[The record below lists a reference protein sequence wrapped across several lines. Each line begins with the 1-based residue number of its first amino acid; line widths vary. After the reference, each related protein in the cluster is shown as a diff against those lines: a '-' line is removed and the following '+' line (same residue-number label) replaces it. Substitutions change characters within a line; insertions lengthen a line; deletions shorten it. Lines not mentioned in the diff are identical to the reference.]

1 MAHRQHPDAPDEV
14 EEGVV
19 QLKDLKNKT
28 QEQVPRADAA
38 NRVRALLSD

>member
-1 MAHRQHPDAPDEV
+1 MECKPPDMRFYDE
-14 EEGVV
+14 
-19 QLKDLKNKT
+19 LKDLKNKT